1 MLFAQTIKTDVL
13 VIGNSEAAF
22 SAAAQAS
29 ISGVNTILLTP
40 SDQFQLNDFKKFY
53 GNGIATAFEKSAKKY
68 LKLADSTVLPVLSSA
83 TANSVI
89 KYWADSS
96 KLLSIYTNSNYSD
109 LKRSGSGWS
118 LKLANGRDIKSKVL
132 IMTNEPKML
141 LASLKITELKPSE
154 TDTLTYKNNL
164 YRTTIAGII
173 ASKPRT
179 LSLYSLLNSTQDNLI
194 YFTAGTLE
202 IGQAAGATA
211 AYAAFYDKKTSE
223 SNLKAIQGELLSYKL
238 QLMPFS
244 DVQLTDT
251 NWLAIQKVGITGIL
265 KADISNGKAL
275 FNPDKK
281 VSYEEIK
288 QPIKE
293 YFTKAQIWFDDY
305 QNVPIN
311 LKNMIDMIGYVGNKG
326 KDATLKI
333 IKTNWNKA
341 YGLKSDFD
349 LDRVLTRREFAEV
362 ISQFLQPF
370 DEVNIGP
377 NGRVIR

>member
-1 MLFAQTIKTDVL
+1 
-13 VIGNSEAAF
+13 
-22 SAAAQAS
+22 
-29 ISGVNTILLTP
+29 
-40 SDQFQLNDFKKFY
+40 
-53 GNGIATAFEKSAKKY
+53 
-68 LKLADSTVLPVLSSA
+68 
-83 TANSVI
+83 
-89 KYWADSS
+89 
-96 KLLSIYTNSNYSD
+96 
-109 LKRSGSGWS
+109 
-118 LKLANGRDIKSKVL
+118 
-132 IMTNEPKML
+132 MTNEPKML

-179 LSLYSLLNSTQDNLI
+179 LSLYSLLNFTQDNLI

-370 DEVNIGP
+370 DEVNIGA